1 MKAMLAIRCLAA
13 AASFLYGVTAHG
25 AELRGHG
32 GPVRSIAIAPDG
44 QTAITGSFDAKAIIW
59 SLETGEAQQVLLFHD
74 GQVDAVAVLPQ
85 GRFASAGADG
95 RIAIWETG
103 LSTPVSVL
111 HGHDGPVVAL
121 AVAPDG
127 STLASASW
135 DASVRL
141 WPLSGAPPRILEG
154 HHGHVNAVTFLSDG
168 TLASAGY
175 DAAIMLWPP
184 ERDAAPMRISMPG
197 PLNALVTMAGD
208 RLFAAGAD
216 GKLRQIDRSGAI
228 VAEVTVSA
236 GPLIALAAAADD
248 RYLAVSAIREGIVLL
263 DPRTLRP
270 VRTLG
275 VTAVAPVWA
284 LAFSPGDRTLLAGG
298 TDHVVSEWDVETGR
312 RLRPS
317 AASQPDL
324 MADLMADYAG
334 NPDAEVFRA
343 CIACH
348 TLGPDDGNRAGPTLY
363 GIFGRRIA
371 ALAGYPYSPAFRR
384 MDIVWTP
391 ETVSKLF
398 ELGPSIYTP
407 GTKMPEQTISD
418 PEDRAALIRFLEA
431 ETRRD

>member
-1 MKAMLAIRCLAA
+1 MKAMLAIRCLVA
-13 AASFLYGVTAHG
+13 AASFLFGATAHG

-59 SLETGEAQQVLLFHD
+59 SLETGEAQQVLLFHES
-74 GQVDAVAVLPQ
+74 QVDAVAALPQ
-85 GRFASAGADG
+85 GRYASAGADG
-95 RIAIWETG
+95 RIAIWEAG
-103 LSTPVSVL
+103 RSTPVSVL
-111 HGHDGPVVAL
+111 RGHEGPVVAL
-121 AVAPDG
+121 AAAPDG

-141 WPLSGAPPRILEG
+141 WPLSGAPPRILKG
-154 HHGHVNAVTFLSDG
+154 HHGNVNAVAFLSDG

-175 DAAIMLWPP
+175 DATIILWPP
-184 ERDAAPMRISMPG
+184 GHDAAPRRISMPA
-197 PLNALVTMAGD
+197 PLNALVTMPGD
-208 RLFAAGAD
+208 RLLAAGAD
-216 GKLRQIDRSGAI
+216 GILRQIDRSGAI
-228 VAEVTVSA
+228 VGEVSVST
-236 GPLIALAAAADD
+236 GPLIALAVTADERSIAA
-248 RYLAVSAIREGIVLL
+248 SAIRKGIVLL
-263 DPRTLRP
+263 DSRTLKP
-270 VRTLG
+270 VHTLG
-275 VTAVAPVWA
+275 SAGAAPVWA
-284 LAFSPGDRTLLAGG
+284 LAFPRGDRTLLAGG
-298 TDHVVSEWDVETGR
+298 ADNIISEWDVETGR
-312 RLRPS
+312 RLGTS
-317 AASQPDL
+317 TAIQ
-324 MADLMADYAG
+324 ADLMSEYSG

-348 TLGPDDGNRAGPTLY
+348 TLGPEDGNRAGPTLH

-418 PEDRAALIRFLEA
+418 PEDRAALIRFLQA